1 MQKTPALACCFI
13 ATLALIA
20 HAAAQGY
27 PAKPIRLI
35 VPLAPGGGN
44 DGAARLVG
52 HRLSEALGQQVI
64 VENRPGA
71 GSVLASEVVA
81 KSPPDGYTL
90 YLVSTAFTVAPALYK
105 TLPFDPLTDFAPLTR
120 VTIAPGALIVHR
132 SLPVHSV
139 RDLVTLAKAKP
150 GEITFGSA
158 GVGAGSHLGGE
169 LFNML
174 ANVKLVHVP
183 YKGSAISTAAVMSGE
198 VAVAFTNP
206 VASMPHIKS
215 GRLRMIAVTTAQR
228 WPLFPDLPTIAE
240 SGVPGYELLL
250 WNGVSAPAATPM
262 TVLTTLHRELTLI
275 MSAAST
281 AEVLA
286 AEGSRPYIEPRHVFA
301 AFLEREIIKWKQVVQ
316 RARINAN

>member
-1 MQKTPALACCFI
+1 M
-13 ATLALIA
+13 
-20 HAAAQGY
+20 
-27 PAKPIRLI
+27 
-35 VPLAPGGGN
+35 
-44 DGAARLVG
+44 
-52 HRLSEALGQQVI
+52 
-64 VENRPGA
+64 
-71 GSVLASEVVA
+71 
-81 KSPPDGYTL
+81 
-90 YLVSTAFTVAPALYK
+90 
-105 TLPFDPLTDFAPLTR
+105 
-120 VTIAPGALIVHR
+120 HR

-215 GRLRMIAVTTAQR
+215 GRLRMIAVTTGQR

-262 TVLTTLHRELTLI
+262 TVLTTLHREFTLI

-301 AFLEREIIKWKQVVQ
+301 AFLEHEIIKWKQVVQ

>member
-215 GRLRMIAVTTAQR
+215 GRLRMIAVTTGQR

-281 AEVLA
+281 AEVTLLLK
-286 AEGSRPYIEPRHVFA
+286 GHV
-301 AFLEREIIKWKQVVQ
+301 LI
-316 RARINAN
+316 

>member
-1 MQKTPALACCFI
+1 
-13 ATLALIA
+13 
-20 HAAAQGY
+20 
-27 PAKPIRLI
+27 
-35 VPLAPGGGN
+35 
-44 DGAARLVG
+44 
-52 HRLSEALGQQVI
+52 
-64 VENRPGA
+64 
-71 GSVLASEVVA
+71 
-81 KSPPDGYTL
+81 
-90 YLVSTAFTVAPALYK
+90 
-105 TLPFDPLTDFAPLTR
+105 
-120 VTIAPGALIVHR
+120 
-132 SLPVHSV
+132 
-139 RDLVTLAKAKP
+139 
-150 GEITFGSA
+150 
-158 GVGAGSHLGGE
+158 
-169 LFNML
+169 
-174 ANVKLVHVP
+174 
-183 YKGSAISTAAVMSGE
+183 MSGE

-301 AFLEREIIKWKQVVQ
+301 AFLEHEIIKWKQVVQ